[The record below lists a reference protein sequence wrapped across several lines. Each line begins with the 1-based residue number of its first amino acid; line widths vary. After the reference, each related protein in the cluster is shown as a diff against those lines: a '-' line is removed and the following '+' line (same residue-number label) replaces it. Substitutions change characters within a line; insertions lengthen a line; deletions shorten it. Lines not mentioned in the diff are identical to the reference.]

1 MHNLEDVKEL
11 LYNYNKFKCILEDKL
26 QLVEEVE
33 MYGLPEKSSSVS
45 IYPVNSTSDS
55 KEGIEEEYINTLRK
69 QIKSLER
76 HINAIKNAL
85 DTIKGDK
92 YYKIIEYRYFK
103 TMSYSQIGKLFYLD
117 KSSVCRNDKRLLTE
131 LKKCLFPDDATIMQ
145 R

>member
-1 MHNLEDVKEL
+1 MHNLEDVKDL

-45 IYPVNSTSDS
+45 IYPVNSVSDS
-55 KEGIEEEYINTLRK
+55 KDGIEEEYINTLNR

-76 HINAIKNAL
+76 HINAINNAL
-85 DTIKGDK
+85 NTIKGDK

-103 TMSYSQIGKLFYLD
+103 TMSYSQIGKIFYLD

-131 LKKCLFPDDATIMQ
+131 LKKCLFPDDATITQ